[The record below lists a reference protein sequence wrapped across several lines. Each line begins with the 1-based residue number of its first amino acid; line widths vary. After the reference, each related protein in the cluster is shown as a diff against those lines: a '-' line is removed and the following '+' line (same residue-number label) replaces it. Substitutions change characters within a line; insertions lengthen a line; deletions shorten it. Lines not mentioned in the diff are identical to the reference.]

1 MSDRDEILAYLGL
14 PASTTFSEIEHA
26 YNVRCNSASER
37 LAAGDESARVELAAL
52 KEVFGRLT
60 GRSAEQ
66 LERRASAYGRVGS
79 AAEPAEVHLR
89 APAWWEC
96 YLSLIAALASA
107 VALAALIADFPH
119 IYHKGSFLY
128 PLLLIALAALFST
141 VGTMLSEAEFRQGER
156 AHLLR
161 SRGLES
167 GDGPPR
173 LRFHVAR
180 IAIYISRGVRWLIGP
195 AILVILFLNFASLKG
210 RYSLRY

>member
-1 MSDRDEILAYLGL
+1 MSDRDEILAYMGL
-14 PASTTFSEIEHA
+14 SAGATFSEIEHA
-26 YNVRCNSASER
+26 YVMRCNSASER

-60 GRSAEQ
+60 GRTAEQ
-66 LERRASAYGRVGS
+66 LEGRVSAYGRAGS

-96 YLSLIAALASA
+96 YLSFIAALASA

-128 PLLLIALAALFST
+128 PLALIAAAALLST
-141 VGTMLSEAEFRQGER
+141 VATMLSEAEFRQGER
-156 AHLLR
+156 VHLLR
-161 SRGLES
+161 SRGLDS
-167 GDGPPR
+167 GDGSPR

-180 IAIYISRGVRWLIGP
+180 IAIYVSRGVRWLIGP
-195 AILVILFLNFASLKG
+195 AFLVMLFLNFASFKG
-210 RYSLRY
+210 HYSLRK